1 MLHLA
6 RDVLELV
13 DSIHFF
19 FTHLEEVRVYVRST
33 VGGAHPRMFV
43 EGGGKGIR
51 YEEEG
56 DFIEQLC
63 RGKKRED
70 YWGWI

>member
-1 MLHLA
+1 LA

-13 DSIHFF
+13 DLVHLFF
-19 FTHLEEVRVYVRST
+19 PHLAEVRVYVRRT

-63 RGKKRED
+63 KGEKKENCRG
-70 YWGWI
+70 WL